1 MFVGQLD
8 QLRSQQMPVF
18 TTLINTGSWR
28 NWEMGKGLEKDL
40 PKENLLTC
48 ALRES
53 CEAACKAVDPPD
65 SHSLST
71 EDEWDLK
78 GSSAA

>member
-1 MFVGQLD
+1 
-8 QLRSQQMPVF
+8 
-18 TTLINTGSWR
+18 
-28 NWEMGKGLEKDL
+28 MGKGLEKDL

-48 ALRES
+48 ALCES
-53 CEAACKAVDPPD
+53 CEAVCRAVDPPD

-71 EDEWDLK
+71 EDEWDPK

>member
-8 QLRSQQMPVF
+8 QLCSQQMPVF

-40 PKENLLTC
+40 PKENLFTC
-48 ALRES
+48 ALCES
-53 CEAACKAVDPPD
+53 CEAVGKAVGPTD
-65 SHSLST
+65 SHSLSR
-71 EDEWDLK
+71 DEWDPK
-78 GSSAA
+78 GSFAT